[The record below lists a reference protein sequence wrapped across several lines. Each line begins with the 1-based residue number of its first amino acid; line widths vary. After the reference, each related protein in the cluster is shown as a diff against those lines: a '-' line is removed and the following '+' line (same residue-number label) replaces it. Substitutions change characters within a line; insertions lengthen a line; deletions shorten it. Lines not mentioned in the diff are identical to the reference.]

1 MRIYHDY
8 ANRLMK
14 IVAKYE
20 ECELMSKGG
29 SIKTDKV
36 MQMCKLASET
46 TIVKNKQAF
55 QSY

>member
-1 MRIYHDY
+1 
-8 ANRLMK
+8 MK